1 MTPHLECKKEDVAPI
16 VIMPGDPLRAKFIA
30 NNFLEDVKEVN
41 HLRGALGYTGY
52 YKGKRVTVQASG
64 MGIPSMGIY
73 CYELYKF
80 YDVQAIIR
88 VGSFGAYT
96 EYIDLYDLVLAENSY
111 SEAHFAV
118 EQNGNTDKVVNGS
131 ENLNNLILKTAE
143 ETNTPIKYAPIHCS
157 EAFYKEEN
165 KFRDIYTEYGCVGCE
180 MESFA
185 LFHVAK
191 LLGRDAACILTC
203 SDNLVTKL
211 ETTPAERQN
220 SFTKMIELA
229 LNTALKL

>member
-1 MTPHLECKKEDVAPI
+1 MTPHLECKKEDIAPI

-30 NNFLEDVKEVN
+30 NNFLEDPKEVN

-52 YKGKRVTVQASG
+52 YKGKKVTIQASG

-80 YDVQAIIR
+80 YDVKTIIR

-111 SEAHFAV
+111 SESHFAI
-118 EQNGNTDKVVNGS
+118 EQNGNSDKVVYGS
-131 ENLNNLILKTAE
+131 ESLNNLILKTAE
-143 ETNTPIKYAPIHCS
+143 ETNTPIKYSSIHCS
-157 EAFYKEEN
+157 EAFYKEDN
-165 KFRDIYTEYGCVGCE
+165 QFRDVYAEYGCVGCE

-185 LFHVAK
+185 LFHIAK

-203 SDNLVTKL
+203 SDNLVTKQ
-211 ETTPAERQN
+211 ETTPEERQN

-229 LNTALKL
+229 LNTATKL

>member
-1 MTPHLECKKEDVAPI
+1 MTPHLEMKKEDVAPI

-30 NNFLEDVKEVN
+30 NNFLEDAKEIN

-80 YDVQAIIR
+80 YDVQTIIR

-96 EYIDLYDLVLAENSY
+96 DEIDLYDLVLVENSY
-111 SEAHFAV
+111 SESNFAI
-118 EQNGNTDKVVNGS
+118 EQNGNADKVVYS
-131 ENLNNLILKTAE
+131 SKYLNDTILKVAE
-143 ETNTPIKYAPIHCS
+143 ETNTPIKYSPIHCS
-157 EAFYKEEN
+157 EAFYKEN
-165 KFRDIYTEYGCVGCE
+165 NNFKNIYTGYGCVGCE
-180 MESFA
+180 METFA
-185 LFHVAK
+185 LFHIAK
-191 LLGRDAACILTC
+191 LLGKEAACILTC

-211 ETTPAERQN
+211 ETTPQERQN
-220 SFTKMIELA
+220 SFTKMMELA
-229 LNTALKL
+229 LNTTLKL